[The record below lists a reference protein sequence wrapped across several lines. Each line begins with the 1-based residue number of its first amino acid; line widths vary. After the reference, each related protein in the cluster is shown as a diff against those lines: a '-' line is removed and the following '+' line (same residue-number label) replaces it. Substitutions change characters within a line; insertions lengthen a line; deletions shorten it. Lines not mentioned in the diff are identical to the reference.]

1 MCASLAT
8 TVNAQDF
15 MHSVGVSGATMW
27 ATLHGKQR
35 QGPFDLQTG
44 YVTYFPRIS
53 FPIMEGAAISAG
65 VPLSIGIGTMNNA
78 LFDAKGKTLSYDI
91 PIVIDYNNG
100 FKSGPPGDDLFGFYF
115 GVGFGY
121 TATNFDSIGVTSAR
135 SKDVGF
141 LIRGGAR
148 FGFFKVNDEDHYGI
162 TLGVFHKAGLSTD
175 RFKTVGINLLFD
187 F

>member
-1 MCASLAT
+1 MLY
-8 TVNAQDF
+8 
-15 MHSVGVSGATMW
+15 SVGWQGLLWGEVAG
-27 ATLHGKQR
+27 LQR

-115 GVGFGY
+115 GSDLAIQPLIL
-121 TATNFDSIGVTSAR
+121 TALVSPRHVL
-135 SKDVGF
+135 KM
-141 LIRGGAR
+141 
-148 FGFFKVNDEDHYGI
+148 
-162 TLGVFHKAGLSTD
+162 
-175 RFKTVGINLLFD
+175 
-187 F
+187 